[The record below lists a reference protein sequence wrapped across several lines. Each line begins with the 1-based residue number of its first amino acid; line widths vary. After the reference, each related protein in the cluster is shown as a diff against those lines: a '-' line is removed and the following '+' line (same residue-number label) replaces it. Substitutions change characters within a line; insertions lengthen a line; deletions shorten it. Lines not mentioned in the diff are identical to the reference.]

1 VAWVKVCGLTREEDV
16 SAAVVAGADAVG
28 FVLAESSPRCVSVV
42 RATKLADGIPVMRFL
57 VTTDLEAEPAL
68 EALSA
73 VGADGLQPHGRSAA
87 AAAQAA
93 ADMGYLVLRP
103 VSVGDELDAGEV
115 EALPK
120 RQIPLLDTA
129 DAVLHGG
136 TGRTFKWAAAGQLD
150 RRFVLAGGLG
160 PDNVAAAIATAKPW
174 GVDASSRLE
183 VEPGV
188 KDHGKVAAFI
198 EEARR
203 A

>member
-1 VAWVKVCGLTREEDV
+1 MAWVKVCGLTREEDV
-16 SAAVVAGADAVG
+16 SAAVVAGTDAVG
-28 FVLAESSPRCVSVV
+28 FVLSESSPRYVSVT
-42 RATKLADGIPVMRFL
+42 RAAKLADGIPAMRFL
-57 VTTDLEAEPAL
+57 VTTDLEAEAAL

-73 VGADGLQPHGRSAA
+73 VGADGLQPHGRLAASAA
-87 AAAQAA
+87 EAA

-103 VSVGDELDAGEV
+103 VPVGDELIAAEI
-115 EALPK
+115 ENLPE

-129 DAVLHGG
+129 DPFVHGG
-136 TGRTFKWAAAGQLD
+136 TGRTFHWAAAGELD

-160 PDNVAAAIATAKPW
+160 PDNVAAAIAAARPW

-183 VEPGV
+183 AEPGI
-188 KDHGKVAAFI
+188 KDHGKVAAFV